1 MRLLS
6 LLIVVLVLTPAFGQ
20 DQEVR
25 SAVESAPQKA
35 DPTQVAPTALWN
47 VAPLSA
53 SENQLVGE
61 WKQTILPTNEEGP
74 TCTFSSDRVFRS
86 DSGIAGRW
94 HVSDELL
101 HVQYWTDKPS
111 VLPFADLLRR
121 WQAPSDTWKITF
133 SDEGNRV
140 ELAPPNK
147 ATEAVFT
154 RLKDEGKRSVADQPL
169 ASHKEMG
176 GE

>member
-6 LLIVVLVLTPAFGQ
+6 LLIVVLVLTPVFGQ
-20 DQEVR
+20 DEEVR
-25 SAVESAPQKA
+25 SVVESTPQKT
-35 DPTQVAPTALWN
+35 DSPQVAPIALWN

-74 TCTFSSDRVFRS
+74 TCTFSSDRAFRS

-94 HVSDELL
+94 HVRDELL
-101 HVQYWTDKPS
+101 HIQYWTDKQS
-111 VLPFADLLRR
+111 LLPYADLLRR
-121 WQAPSDTWKITF
+121 WHAPADTWKITF

-147 ATEAVFT
+147 AIEAVFT
-154 RLKDEGKRSVADQPL
+154 RLKDKSKRSVADQSQAPR
-169 ASHKEMG
+169 
-176 GE
+176 